1 MEMKKALLNE
11 YEVRKNKL
19 LELRTRIIP
28 YANKFERTHTLIE
41 ATQLKDGDE
50 SAVCG
55 RIIFKRSFGKFM
67 FIKLWDLTGVFQIS
81 CSCNEIED
89 SIYNELKNSIDVGD
103 FIGARGIVYRTKTG
117 ELTLKTLHYEILS
130 KALRPLPEK
139 FHGLSD
145 PDTRYRHR
153 YLDLICNQTTRD
165 VFIKRSKTIQ
175 FIRNFLN
182 ENGFLEIETPILQTV
197 ASGAAAKP
205 FMTKHNALDLDLF
218 MRIAPEL
225 YLKQAIA
232 GGFDR
237 VFEIG
242 KNFRNEGMDASHLQE
257 FTMLEWY
264 SAYWDFNDN
273 IDFTRSL
280 LLELLDTVYGSRVV
294 EFDGHTIDFNAEWKK
309 INYCS
314 AVSDLIQSNIL
325 DYTELDD
332 LKAVIKKYELLNK
345 DELDKSSSIPA
356 LIDLLYKQK
365 IRPYIIQ
372 PVILYNYPA
381 CLIPLARRNDQDS
394 RIIDMFQ
401 LVVCGW
407 EIVKAY
413 SELIDP
419 EIQRENFMEQAKNK
433 YNGDD
438 EAFEIDNDFLLA
450 MEHGMPPMSGVGVGI
465 DRLVAMLCNQP
476 TLRDVVLFP
485 TMKPID

>member
-1 MEMKKALLNE
+1 MEKKKDFSNE

-19 LELRTRIIP
+19 MELRTRHIP
-28 YANKFERTHTLIE
+28 YADKFERTHTLKE
-41 ATQLKDGDE
+41 AMQLKEGE
-50 SAVCG
+50 ASAVCG

-67 FIKLWDLTGVFQIS
+67 FMKLWDLTGVFQIS
-81 CSCNEIED
+81 CSRNEIDED
-89 SIYNELKNSIDVGD
+89 IYNELKNSLDIGD
-103 FIGARGIVYRTKTG
+103 FIGVQGVVYRTKTG
-117 ELTLKTLHYEILS
+117 EITLKTLHYEILS

-139 FHGLSD
+139 FHGLSN
-145 PDTRYRHR
+145 PDTRYRQR
-153 YLDLICNQTTRD
+153 YLDLICNQETRD
-165 VFIKRSKTIQ
+165 VFIKRSRTIQ

-182 ENGFLEIETPILQTV
+182 KNGFLEIETPILQTV

-205 FMTKHNALDLDLF
+205 FITKHNALDLDLF

-232 GGFDR
+232 GGFDK
-237 VFEIG
+237 VFEVG

-264 SAYWDFNDN
+264 SAYWDYKDN
-273 IDFTRSL
+273 IKFTQSL
-280 LLELLDTVYGSRVV
+280 LLELLDTVYGSRVI
-294 EFDGHTIDFNAEWKK
+294 EFDGHTIDFGAEWKQ
-309 INYCS
+309 IDYCR
-314 AVSDLIQSNIL
+314 AVSDLIQSDIL
-325 DYTELDD
+325 DYTELND
-332 LKAVIKKYELLNK
+332 LKAVIKKYELLSQ

-381 CLIPLARRNDQDS
+381 CLIPLARRNNKDH

-419 EIQRENFMEQAKNK
+419 ETQRENFMEQAKNK
-433 YNGDD
+433 RNGDD

-465 DRLVAMLCNQP
+465 DRLVAILCNQP

-485 TMKPID
+485 TMK